1 MMNEEVDMSHH
12 GVTNQLPEQ
21 KSIEGNGSS
30 QGHMALPNQIEDSN
44 DAHQL
49 CDPSILS
56 YKNQMPSM
64 NNYLQMPQS
73 KFFGVLFFIFIY
85 CLI

>member
-1 MMNEEVDMSHH
+1 MNEEVDMSHH

-30 QGHMALPNQIEDSN
+30 QPFDLVDQIEGSN
-44 DAHQL
+44 DADQL

-85 CLI
+85 YLI

>member
-1 MMNEEVDMSHH
+1 MANEGIDMSNH
-12 GVTNQLPEQ
+12 GVTNQLPGQ
-21 KSIEGNGSS
+21 NIQGNGSS
-30 QGHMALPNQIEDSN
+30 QGHMALPNQIGGSN

-49 CDPSILS
+49 CDPSVLS